1 MDTPFKT
8 TKETQIFS
16 QLANT
21 WWDETGPFKALHEMN
36 PVRLQF
42 MLEHIRKYFKPSSG
56 IRMLDIGCGGGL
68 VCEPF
73 ARLGYTVT
81 GIDQSAAAIE
91 TARHHAGEQEL
102 NIKYECTNVEDLTG
116 TYDIISVLEVLE
128 HVENPETLLEAAV
141 NRLAPG
147 GLIFYSTLNRT
158 AFSYI
163 AGIFLAENVLK
174 WAPKGTHQ
182 WSKFLKPSEI
192 IIPLQTLGITPLD
205 IKGIGWS
212 VLSRTWQLTSKL
224 NGNYIGVG
232 VKDGGG
238 SASLEKF

>member
-1 MDTPFKT
+1 MEFIMDTPLET

-21 WWDETGPFKALHEMN
+21 WWDETGPFKALHQMN

-42 MLEHIRKYFKPSSG
+42 MLGHIRKHFKSSAG
-56 IRMLDIGCGGGL
+56 VRILDIGCGGGL

-73 ARLGYTVT
+73 TRLGYTVT
-81 GIDQSAAAIE
+81 GIDQSAEAIE
-91 TARHHAGEQEL
+91 TARHHATEQGL
-102 NIKYECTNVEDLTG
+102 NINYECTNVEDLTG
-116 TYDIISVLEVLE
+116 TYDIITMLEVLE
-128 HVENPETLLEAAV
+128 HVKTPEALLASAV
-141 NRLAPG
+141 GHLTPG
-147 GLIFYSTLNRT
+147 GLIFFSTLNRT

-163 AGIFLAENVLK
+163 AGILLAENVLK

-192 IIPLQTLGITPLD
+192 IIPLQTLGITPSE
-205 IKGIGWS
+205 ISGINWS

-232 VKDGGG
+232 VKGGG
-238 SASLEKF
+238 QSI